1 MSSPDTAT
9 RADFDAIRKTI
20 EELHDCEATYITSQ
34 HVRESLAGH
43 PVFDGMVAV
52 FGVTGHPAA
61 NTCYGW
67 SAEDPESG
75 RITVRAVLHYAP
87 IESSRDAVRASLAL
101 KQRTED

>member
-1 MSSPDTAT
+1 MSK
-9 RADFDAIRKTI
+9 ADFVALKHAV

-43 PVFDGMVAV
+43 PVWDGMVAV

-61 NTCYGW
+61 NTCYAW

-75 RITVRAVLHYAP
+75 RIIVYAVLHYAP
-87 IESSRDAVRASLAL
+87 IQSSRDAVRATLATR
-101 KQRTED
+101 QRSE